1 MLFNGSEWINKRNK
15 NINQVGSTN
24 AAKWIPDSEIGTSL
38 AVFGGNE
45 AQRMRVVGQGIA
57 RCFGQMGIVIVHN
70 NWNLENMLKDFKNQ
84 YVFQAERYPQTPVCF
99 VNSEN
104 PCYEP
109 LYGLNSSRV
118 IDAVYPR
125 DARESSANMQQHI
138 CAAALMKYIKILEY
152 KNVPVDLDNLLYLS
166 NMELEV
172 LEQRELG
179 NVPVGMRDDILI
191 SLSQDN
197 ILRQVRADINY
208 FAAQMDDRIWSGQR
222 PASNISIIEAVKNRA
237 MLSVKVPSNSVAI
250 MDYLSVEIN
259 ALLDSGL
266 QFLLVVDSVNFQNS
280 TIKNS
285 IVIAPSQISII
296 LSAKDIQ
303 EIDTAGTSSG
313 IGILNKMSKII
324 LFQCANAIAAKQYS
338 ELIGNY
344 LRQFENYNYSE
355 GKGLLDILI
364 GHGEGRGKGVS
375 EQLYARIGPEE
386 LVRLGDGAVLINQV
400 NGQIDIAKRFI

>member
-1 MLFNGSEWINKRNK
+1 
-15 NINQVGSTN
+15 
-24 AAKWIPDSEIGTSL
+24 
-38 AVFGGNE
+38 
-45 AQRMRVVGQGIA
+45 
-57 RCFGQMGIVIVHN
+57 
-70 NWNLENMLKDFKNQ
+70 
-84 YVFQAERYPQTPVCF
+84 
-99 VNSEN
+99 
-104 PCYEP
+104 
-109 LYGLNSSRV
+109 
-118 IDAVYPR
+118 
-125 DARESSANMQQHI
+125 
-138 CAAALMKYIKILEY
+138 
-152 KNVPVDLDNLLYLS
+152 
-166 NMELEV
+166 
-172 LEQRELG
+172 
-179 NVPVGMRDDILI
+179 
-191 SLSQDN
+191 
-197 ILRQVRADINY
+197 
-208 FAAQMDDRIWSGQR
+208 
-222 PASNISIIEAVKNRA
+222 
-237 MLSVKVPSNSVAI
+237 

-280 TIKNS
+280 AIKNS